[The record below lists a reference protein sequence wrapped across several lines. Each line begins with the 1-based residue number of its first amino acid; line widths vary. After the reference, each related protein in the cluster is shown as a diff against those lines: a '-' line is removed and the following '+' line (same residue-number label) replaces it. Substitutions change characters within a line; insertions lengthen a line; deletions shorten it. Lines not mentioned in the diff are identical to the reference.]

1 MPIRF
6 PLVTMG
12 PVALYREQLWLKN
25 SLKSFDV
32 VPAPNLAG
40 VGVPF
45 KATPSADGTQ
55 VVFNPGFPRPKG
67 NTFAVNLRRL
77 GTVYEAPTSTS
88 VVNPATQLINDH
100 IDEYSGDNRVLGASN
115 NRIIGVSRDAT
126 GAALGNCTVNV
137 FRTADNVLV
146 ASTTSDASGNWTA
159 YPNQQGPYYFVEYKA
174 GSPDVFGT
182 SPNTNT
188 ATQFLPGQ

>member
-6 PLVTMG
+6 PPVTMG

-25 SLKSFDV
+25 GLKSFDV
-32 VPAPNLAG
+32 VPAPNLCG

-55 VVFNPGFPRPKG
+55 VALNPGFPRPKG

-77 GTVYEAPTSTS
+77 GTIYEAPTNTAT
-88 VVNPATQLINDH
+88 VNPAVSLINDH
-100 IDEYSGDNRVLGASN
+100 IDEYSGDNRVLGYSSQ
-115 NRIIGVSRDAT
+115 RIVGVSRDAT
-126 GAALGNCTVNV
+126 GVALGNCVVKV
-137 FRTADNVLV
+137 FRTADDVLV
-146 ASTTSDASGNWTA
+146 ASTTSDGSGNWTA
-159 YPNQQGPYYFVEYKA
+159 YPNQTGPYYFVEYKA

-188 ATQFLPGQ
+188 ATTFTPGQ